1 MEYSVFPLLALVQH
15 LIINHDIIFNIN
27 AFNPKADIEYKRFLT
42 IVFLFF
48 VVDTAWGL
56 FDAWHLH
63 DLLYVST
70 VVHYLLTTLT
80 VIFWCNYVMKY
91 IDTGRISTRV
101 IKALAAVVFTSCL
114 VMIVANFF
122 TSIFFDID
130 GDGVYHMYWGRYLTF
145 IFQIMLVFDITAL
158 SAWKISISESGSR
171 RRYISIF
178 IFGILSLISI
188 VAQIYHPHLP
198 YYTIGLMLGTSML
211 HTFVQED
218 ERDEVSG
225 QLLKNEKR
233 LKEAMDIITSSD
245 MGVWNI
251 TLADGL
257 PPSMEADA
265 KMKELLGIPDKN
277 ITGEEIYRM
286 WYSGIDKDAL
296 VSVQNSVDRM
306 LQGFKDEN
314 TYKWHH
320 PVLGERYVRCGGTS
334 AKIPG
339 GYLISGYHYD
349 VTDQKKNEI
358 RANLIISSFAQ
369 SYSFINYIL
378 MNEGTYITYKGN
390 VNLRAEVNK
399 ALNIRD
405 INECL
410 DFICDNLILGVDH
423 DRIKTFAD
431 LRTINERMKDKLR
444 IEEQFKAYDGRW
456 YAWSYVVSDRN
467 DDGSIKHLL
476 WAIRKIDDEKQIELQ
491 QKKLLDDSIA
501 ANKAKTLF
509 LQNMSHEIRTPLNAM
524 FGFSQLLGMPDGT
537 WSEEEREEYN
547 KFIFNSYNM
556 LDMLIGDILDIA
568 DSESG
573 NYHIEMGSVLVN
585 AACRN
590 AMMSVEYR
598 KPSSVKLYY
607 TSEVDDDYTALS
619 DGRRIQQVIIN
630 YLTNACKHT
639 SKGEIHLHCS
649 LSEHPG
655 RLTFSVTDTG
665 TGVPADKAD
674 FIFNRFTK
682 LDNFVQGSGLGL
694 NICQMVASKMGGEV
708 YLDKSY
714 TGGAR
719 FVFVIDAVRA

>member
-42 IVFLFF
+42 VVFLFF

-390 VNLRAEVNK
+390 VNLRAEVTK

>member
-15 LIINHDIIFNIN
+15 LIINHDIFFNIN